1 MYRLLFTTKDNLHQL
16 TVITDGIDSQLNVFV
31 TENTV
36 GDVDYFES
44 LGIVIRAG
52 LTYNIG
58 QFKEWATNN
67 ILRLIAYPEEYEG
80 KEQILVDIVED
91 MRYFLIPQDET
102 MQFPKEGDNI
112 EAVVTSYKQLYVNGK
127 PQGGQTPLEVD
138 FETKSPYTVSK
149 SGTVTI
155 AENPTTSVRNGVLT
169 VTQHESNKKITIN
182 LTQEA
187 STVSYTYNLTIDPNS
202 LSFANTGETKK
213 ITVTSTKQVIINGK
227 PSGNPT
233 NIGTHIEVAGAGF
246 SYSAIS
252 DGFNIKAEENPGN
265 TQRTGK
271 ITITMDEGGKSATV
285 NLTQAASVITY
296 EYSLLP
302 TPTNISFA
310 AAGESKSFNVVSVK
324 QKKLNGNDSG
334 SPVNVGYTTTVS
346 GAGFTKGSNDT
357 TVVAA
362 ENTAE
367 SQRTGKVTISAVE
380 GGKTAEITLTQA
392 ASVITYEYSLL
403 PTPTNISFAAA
414 GESKSFNVVSVK
426 QKKLNG
432 NDSGSPVN
440 VGYTTTVSGAGFTKG
455 SNDTTVVAAENTAE
469 SQRTGKVT
477 ISAVEGGKTAEIT
490 LTQAAAV
497 VTYEY
502 ELTVDPTSLQFI
514 AAGETKI
521 FSVLSK
527 KQKKINGKVSGLAS
541 AVNYTTTV
549 TGEGFSKGDSEYSV
563 IAANNTGSQRTGQAK
578 VAASEGG
585 KTITVTLTQAG
596 V

>member
-102 MQFPKEGDNI
+102 MQFPKEGDSI

-149 SGTVTI
+149 GGTVTI

-202 LSFANTGETKK
+202 LSFVNTGETKK

-233 NIGTHIEVAGAGF
+233 NIGTHIEVAGVGF

-252 DGFNIKAEENPGN
+252 DGFNIKAEENPSN

-334 SPVNVGYTTTVS
+334 SPINVGYTTTVS

-380 GGKTAEITLTQA
+380 GGKSATVNLTQA
-392 ASVITYEYSLL
+392 AAVVTYEYTLDVDPNSL
-403 PTPTNISFAAA
+403 SFIAA
-414 GESKSFNVVSVK
+414 GETKIFSVSSKK
-426 QKKLNG
+426 QKKVNG
-432 NDSGSPVN
+432 KISGPASAVN
-440 VGYTTTVSGAGFTKG
+440 YTTTVTGAGFTKG

-477 ISAVEGGKTAEIT
+477 ISAVEGGKSATVN

-502 ELTVDPTSLQFI
+502 TLDVDPNSLSFI

-521 FSVLSK
+521 FSVSSK
-527 KQKKINGKVSGLAS
+527 KQKKVNGKISGPAS

>member
-102 MQFPKEGDNI
+102 MQFPKEGDSI

-149 SGTVTI
+149 GGTVTI

-182 LTQEA
+182 LTQ
-187 STVSYTYNLTIDPNS
+187 
-202 LSFANTGETKK
+202 
-213 ITVTSTKQVIINGK
+213 
-227 PSGNPT
+227 
-233 NIGTHIEVAGAGF
+233 
-246 SYSAIS
+246 
-252 DGFNIKAEENPGN
+252 
-265 TQRTGK
+265 
-271 ITITMDEGGKSATV
+271 
-285 NLTQAASVITY
+285 AASVITY

-302 TPTNISFA
+302 TSINISFA

-362 ENTAE
+362 ENT
-367 SQRTGKVTISAVE
+367 T
-380 GGKTAEITLTQA
+380 
-392 ASVITYEYSLL
+392 
-403 PTPTNISFAAA
+403 
-414 GESKSFNVVSVK
+414 
-426 QKKLNG
+426 
-432 NDSGSPVN
+432 
-440 VGYTTTVSGAGFTKG
+440 
-455 SNDTTVVAAENTAE
+455 E

-502 ELTVDPTSLQFI
+502 TLDVDPDSLSFI

-521 FSVLSK
+521 FSVSSK
-527 KQKKINGKVSGLAS
+527 KQKKVNGKISGSAS

>member
-58 QFKEWATNN
+58 QFKEWAMNN

-80 KEQILVDIVED
+80 KEQILVDIVEE
-91 MRYFLIPQDET
+91 MRYFLIPQDKT
-102 MQFPKEGDNI
+102 MAFPKEGDSI

-127 PQGGQTPLEVD
+127 PTGVQTPLEVD

-149 SGTVTI
+149 GGTVTI

-182 LTQEA
+182 
-187 STVSYTYNLTIDPNS
+187 
-202 LSFANTGETKK
+202 
-213 ITVTSTKQVIINGK
+213 
-227 PSGNPT
+227 
-233 NIGTHIEVAGAGF
+233 
-246 SYSAIS
+246 
-252 DGFNIKAEENPGN
+252 
-265 TQRTGK
+265 
-271 ITITMDEGGKSATV
+271 
-285 NLTQAASVITY
+285 
-296 EYSLLP
+296 
-302 TPTNISFA
+302 
-310 AAGESKSFNVVSVK
+310 
-324 QKKLNGNDSG
+324 
-334 SPVNVGYTTTVS
+334 
-346 GAGFTKGSNDT
+346 
-357 TVVAA
+357 
-362 ENTAE
+362 
-367 SQRTGKVTISAVE
+367 
-380 GGKTAEITLTQA
+380 LTQA

-502 ELTVDPTSLQFI
+502 TLDVDPDSLSFI

-521 FSVLSK
+521 FSVSSK
-527 KQKKINGKVSGLAS
+527 KQKKVNGKISGPAS

>member
-58 QFKEWATNN
+58 QFKEWAMNN

-80 KEQILVDIVED
+80 KEQILVDIVEE
-91 MRYFLIPQDET
+91 MRYFLIPQDKT
-102 MQFPKEGDNI
+102 MAFPKEGDSI

-127 PQGGQTPLEVD
+127 PTGVQTPLEVD

-149 SGTVTI
+149 GGTVTI

-202 LSFANTGETKK
+202 LSFVNTGETKK

-233 NIGTHIEVAGAGF
+233 NIGTHIEVAGVGF

-271 ITITMDEGGKSATV
+271 ITITMDEGGKSATI
-285 NLTQAASVITY
+285 N
-296 EYSLLP
+296 
-302 TPTNISFA
+302 
-310 AAGESKSFNVVSVK
+310 
-324 QKKLNGNDSG
+324 
-334 SPVNVGYTTTVS
+334 
-346 GAGFTKGSNDT
+346 
-357 TVVAA
+357 
-362 ENTAE
+362 
-367 SQRTGKVTISAVE
+367 
-380 GGKTAEITLTQA
+380 
-392 ASVITYEYSLL
+392 
-403 PTPTNISFAAA
+403 
-414 GESKSFNVVSVK
+414 
-426 QKKLNG
+426 
-432 NDSGSPVN
+432 
-440 VGYTTTVSGAGFTKG
+440 
-455 SNDTTVVAAENTAE
+455 
-469 SQRTGKVT
+469 
-477 ISAVEGGKTAEIT
+477 

-502 ELTVDPTSLQFI
+502 TLDVDPDSLSFI

-521 FSVLSK
+521 FSVSSK
-527 KQKKINGKVSGLAS
+527 KQKKVNGKISGPAS

>member
-58 QFKEWATNN
+58 QFKEWAMNN

-80 KEQILVDIVED
+80 KEQILVDIVEE
-91 MRYFLIPQDET
+91 MRYFLIPQDKT
-102 MQFPKEGDNI
+102 MAFPKEGDSI

-127 PQGGQTPLEVD
+127 PTGVQTPLEVD

-149 SGTVTI
+149 GGTVTI

-182 LTQEA
+182 LTQEV

-202 LSFANTGETKK
+202 LSFVNTGETKK

-233 NIGTHIEVAGAGF
+233 NIGTHIEVAGVGF

-271 ITITMDEGGKSATV
+271 ITITMDEGGKSATI
-285 NLTQAASVITY
+285 N
-296 EYSLLP
+296 
-302 TPTNISFA
+302 
-310 AAGESKSFNVVSVK
+310 
-324 QKKLNGNDSG
+324 
-334 SPVNVGYTTTVS
+334 
-346 GAGFTKGSNDT
+346 
-357 TVVAA
+357 
-362 ENTAE
+362 
-367 SQRTGKVTISAVE
+367 
-380 GGKTAEITLTQA
+380 
-392 ASVITYEYSLL
+392 
-403 PTPTNISFAAA
+403 
-414 GESKSFNVVSVK
+414 
-426 QKKLNG
+426 
-432 NDSGSPVN
+432 
-440 VGYTTTVSGAGFTKG
+440 
-455 SNDTTVVAAENTAE
+455 
-469 SQRTGKVT
+469 
-477 ISAVEGGKTAEIT
+477 

-502 ELTVDPTSLQFI
+502 TLDVDPDSLSFI

-521 FSVLSK
+521 FSVSSK
-527 KQKKINGKVSGLAS
+527 KQKKVNGKISGPAS

>member
-44 LGIVIRAG
+44 LGIVIQAG

-58 QFKEWATNN
+58 QFKEWAMNN

-80 KEQILVDIVED
+80 KEQILVDIVEE
-91 MRYFLIPQDET
+91 MRYFLIPQDKT
-102 MQFPKEGDNI
+102 MAFPKEGDSI

-127 PQGGQTPLEVD
+127 PTGVQTPLEVD

-149 SGTVTI
+149 GGTVTI

-202 LSFANTGETKK
+202 LSFVNTGETKK

-233 NIGTHIEVAGAGF
+233 NIGTHIEVAGVGF

-285 NLTQAASVITY
+285 NLTQEAST
-296 EYSLLP
+296 
-302 TPTNISFA
+302 
-310 AAGESKSFNVVSVK
+310 
-324 QKKLNGNDSG
+324 
-334 SPVNVGYTTTVS
+334 
-346 GAGFTKGSNDT
+346 
-357 TVVAA
+357 
-362 ENTAE
+362 
-367 SQRTGKVTISAVE
+367 
-380 GGKTAEITLTQA
+380 
-392 ASVITYEYSLL
+392 
-403 PTPTNISFAAA
+403 
-414 GESKSFNVVSVK
+414 
-426 QKKLNG
+426 
-432 NDSGSPVN
+432 
-440 VGYTTTVSGAGFTKG
+440 
-455 SNDTTVVAAENTAE
+455 
-469 SQRTGKVT
+469 
-477 ISAVEGGKTAEIT
+477 
-490 LTQAAAV
+490 

-502 ELTVDPTSLQFI
+502 TLDVNPNSLSFI

-521 FSVLSK
+521 FSVSSK
-527 KQKKINGKVSGLAS
+527 KQKKVNGKISGPAS

>member
-58 QFKEWATNN
+58 QFKEWAMNN

-80 KEQILVDIVED
+80 KEQILVDIVEE
-91 MRYFLIPQDET
+91 MRYFLIPQDKT
-102 MQFPKEGDNI
+102 MAFPKEGDSI

-127 PQGGQTPLEVD
+127 PTGVQTPLEVD

-149 SGTVTI
+149 GGTVTI

-202 LSFANTGETKK
+202 LSFVNTGETKK

-233 NIGTHIEVAGAGF
+233 NIGTHIEVAGVGF

-285 NLTQAASVITY
+285 NLTQAA
-296 EYSLLP
+296 
-302 TPTNISFA
+302 
-310 AAGESKSFNVVSVK
+310 
-324 QKKLNGNDSG
+324 
-334 SPVNVGYTTTVS
+334 
-346 GAGFTKGSNDT
+346 
-357 TVVAA
+357 
-362 ENTAE
+362 
-367 SQRTGKVTISAVE
+367 
-380 GGKTAEITLTQA
+380 
-392 ASVITYEYSLL
+392 
-403 PTPTNISFAAA
+403 
-414 GESKSFNVVSVK
+414 
-426 QKKLNG
+426 
-432 NDSGSPVN
+432 
-440 VGYTTTVSGAGFTKG
+440 
-455 SNDTTVVAAENTAE
+455 
-469 SQRTGKVT
+469 
-477 ISAVEGGKTAEIT
+477 
-490 LTQAAAV
+490 AV

-502 ELTVDPTSLQFI
+502 TLDVDPDSLSFI

-521 FSVLSK
+521 FSVSSK
-527 KQKKINGKVSGLAS
+527 KQKKVNGKISGPAS

>member
-58 QFKEWATNN
+58 QFKEWAMNN
-67 ILRLIAYPEEYEG
+67 ILRLIVYPEEYEG
-80 KEQILVDIVED
+80 KEQILVDIVEE
-91 MRYFLIPQDET
+91 MRYFLIPQDKT
-102 MQFPKEGDNI
+102 MAFPKEGDSI

-127 PQGGQTPLEVD
+127 PTGVQTPLEVD

-149 SGTVTI
+149 GGTVTI

-169 VTQHESNKKITIN
+169 VTQYESNKKITI
-182 LTQEA
+182 
-187 STVSYTYNLTIDPNS
+187 
-202 LSFANTGETKK
+202 
-213 ITVTSTKQVIINGK
+213 
-227 PSGNPT
+227 
-233 NIGTHIEVAGAGF
+233 
-246 SYSAIS
+246 
-252 DGFNIKAEENPGN
+252 
-265 TQRTGK
+265 
-271 ITITMDEGGKSATV
+271 

-302 TPTNISFA
+302 TPTSIAFVA
-310 AAGESKSFNVVSVK
+310 KGESKSFNVVSEK
-324 QKKLNGNDSG
+324 QKKVNGKNSG

-403 PTPTNISFAAA
+403 PTPTSIAFVAK
-414 GESKSFNVVSVK
+414 GESKSFNVVSEK
-426 QKKLNG
+426 QKKVNG
-432 NDSGSPVN
+432 KNSGSPVN

-502 ELTVDPTSLQFI
+502 TLDVDPDSLSFI

-521 FSVLSK
+521 FSVSSK
-527 KQKKINGKVSGLAS
+527 KQKKVNGKISGPAS

>member
-58 QFKEWATNN
+58 QFKEWAMNN
-67 ILRLIAYPEEYEG
+67 ILRLIVYPEEYEG
-80 KEQILVDIVED
+80 KEQILVDIVEE
-91 MRYFLIPQDET
+91 MRYFLIPQDKT
-102 MQFPKEGDNI
+102 MAFPKEGDSI

-127 PQGGQTPLEVD
+127 PTGVQTPLEVD

-149 SGTVTI
+149 GGTVTI

-182 LTQEA
+182 LTQ
-187 STVSYTYNLTIDPNS
+187 
-202 LSFANTGETKK
+202 
-213 ITVTSTKQVIINGK
+213 
-227 PSGNPT
+227 
-233 NIGTHIEVAGAGF
+233 
-246 SYSAIS
+246 
-252 DGFNIKAEENPGN
+252 
-265 TQRTGK
+265 
-271 ITITMDEGGKSATV
+271 
-285 NLTQAASVITY
+285 AASVITY

-302 TPTNISFA
+302 TPTSIAFVA
-310 AAGESKSFNVVSVK
+310 KGESKSFNVVSEK
-324 QKKLNGNDSG
+324 QKKVNGKN
-334 SPVNVGYTTTVS
+334 
-346 GAGFTKGSNDT
+346 
-357 TVVAA
+357 
-362 ENTAE
+362 
-367 SQRTGKVTISAVE
+367 
-380 GGKTAEITLTQA
+380 
-392 ASVITYEYSLL
+392 
-403 PTPTNISFAAA
+403 
-414 GESKSFNVVSVK
+414 
-426 QKKLNG
+426 
-432 NDSGSPVN
+432 SGSPVN

-502 ELTVDPTSLQFI
+502 TLDVDPDSLSFI

-521 FSVLSK
+521 FSVSSK
-527 KQKKINGKVSGLAS
+527 KQKKVNGKISGPAS

>member
-58 QFKEWATNN
+58 QFKEWAMNN
-67 ILRLIAYPEEYEG
+67 ILRLIVYPEEYEG
-80 KEQILVDIVED
+80 KEQILVDIVEE
-91 MRYFLIPQDET
+91 MRYFLIPQDKT
-102 MQFPKEGDNI
+102 MAFPKEGDSI

-127 PQGGQTPLEVD
+127 PTGVQTPLEVD

-149 SGTVTI
+149 GGTVTI

-202 LSFANTGETKK
+202 LSFVNTGETKK

-233 NIGTHIEVAGAGF
+233 NIGTHIEVAGVGF

-285 NLTQAASVITY
+285 NLTQAA
-296 EYSLLP
+296 
-302 TPTNISFA
+302 
-310 AAGESKSFNVVSVK
+310 
-324 QKKLNGNDSG
+324 
-334 SPVNVGYTTTVS
+334 
-346 GAGFTKGSNDT
+346 
-357 TVVAA
+357 
-362 ENTAE
+362 
-367 SQRTGKVTISAVE
+367 
-380 GGKTAEITLTQA
+380 
-392 ASVITYEYSLL
+392 
-403 PTPTNISFAAA
+403 
-414 GESKSFNVVSVK
+414 
-426 QKKLNG
+426 
-432 NDSGSPVN
+432 
-440 VGYTTTVSGAGFTKG
+440 
-455 SNDTTVVAAENTAE
+455 
-469 SQRTGKVT
+469 
-477 ISAVEGGKTAEIT
+477 
-490 LTQAAAV
+490 AV

-502 ELTVDPTSLQFI
+502 TLDVDPDSLSFI

-521 FSVLSK
+521 FSVSSK
-527 KQKKINGKVSGLAS
+527 KQKKVNGKISGPAS

-578 VAASEGG
+578 VAASEGS

>member
-58 QFKEWATNN
+58 QFKEWTMNN

-80 KEQILVDIVED
+80 KEQILVDIVEE
-91 MRYFLIPQDET
+91 MRYFLIPQNKT
-102 MQFPKEGDNI
+102 MAFPKEGDSI

-127 PQGGQTPLEVD
+127 PTDVQTPLEVD

-149 SGTVTI
+149 GGTVTI

-169 VTQHESNKKITIN
+169 ATQHESNKKITIN

-202 LSFANTGETKK
+202 LSFVNTGDTKK

-233 NIGTHIEVAGAGF
+233 NIGTHIEVAGVGF

-252 DGFNIKAEENPGN
+252 DGFNIKAEENPGD

-296 EYSLLP
+296 EYTLDVDTDS
-302 TPTNISFA
+302 ISFI

-346 GAGFTKGSNDT
+346 GEGFTKGSNDT

-362 ENTAE
+362 ENTTE
-367 SQRTGKVTISAVE
+367 
-380 GGKTAEITLTQA
+380 
-392 ASVITYEYSLL
+392 
-403 PTPTNISFAAA
+403 
-414 GESKSFNVVSVK
+414 
-426 QKKLNG
+426 
-432 NDSGSPVN
+432 
-440 VGYTTTVSGAGFTKG
+440 
-455 SNDTTVVAAENTAE
+455 
-469 SQRTGKVT
+469 
-477 ISAVEGGKTAEIT
+477 
-490 LTQAAAV
+490 
-497 VTYEY
+497 
-502 ELTVDPTSLQFI
+502 
-514 AAGETKI
+514 
-521 FSVLSK
+521 
-527 KQKKINGKVSGLAS
+527 
-541 AVNYTTTV
+541 
-549 TGEGFSKGDSEYSV
+549 
-563 IAANNTGSQRTGQAK
+563 SQRTGQAK
-578 VAASEGG
+578 VDANEGG

>member
-58 QFKEWATNN
+58 QFKEWAMNN
-67 ILRLIAYPEEYEG
+67 ILHLIAYPEEYEG
-80 KEQILVDIVED
+80 KEQILVDIVEE
-91 MRYFLIPQDET
+91 MRYFLIPQDKT
-102 MQFPKEGDNI
+102 MAFPKEGDSI

-127 PQGGQTPLEVD
+127 PTGVQTPLEVD

-149 SGTVTI
+149 GGTVTI

-202 LSFANTGETKK
+202 LSFVNTGETKK

-233 NIGTHIEVAGAGF
+233 NIGTHIEVAGVGF

-285 NLTQAASVITY
+285 NLTQT
-296 EYSLLP
+296 
-302 TPTNISFA
+302 
-310 AAGESKSFNVVSVK
+310 
-324 QKKLNGNDSG
+324 
-334 SPVNVGYTTTVS
+334 
-346 GAGFTKGSNDT
+346 
-357 TVVAA
+357 
-362 ENTAE
+362 
-367 SQRTGKVTISAVE
+367 
-380 GGKTAEITLTQA
+380 
-392 ASVITYEYSLL
+392 
-403 PTPTNISFAAA
+403 
-414 GESKSFNVVSVK
+414 
-426 QKKLNG
+426 
-432 NDSGSPVN
+432 
-440 VGYTTTVSGAGFTKG
+440 
-455 SNDTTVVAAENTAE
+455 
-469 SQRTGKVT
+469 
-477 ISAVEGGKTAEIT
+477 
-490 LTQAAAV
+490 AAV

-502 ELTVDPTSLQFI
+502 TLDVDPDSLSFI

-521 FSVLSK
+521 FSVSSK
-527 KQKKINGKVSGLAS
+527 KQKKVNGKISGPAS

>member
-58 QFKEWATNN
+58 QFKEWAMNN

-80 KEQILVDIVED
+80 KEQILVDIVEE
-91 MRYFLIPQDET
+91 MRYFLIPQDKT
-102 MQFPKEGDNI
+102 MVFPKEGDSI

-127 PQGGQTPLEVD
+127 PTGVQTPLEVD

-149 SGTVTI
+149 GGTVTI

-202 LSFANTGETKK
+202 LSFVNTGETKK

-233 NIGTHIEVAGAGF
+233 NIGTHIEVAGVGF

-285 NLTQAASVITY
+285 NLTQAA
-296 EYSLLP
+296 
-302 TPTNISFA
+302 
-310 AAGESKSFNVVSVK
+310 
-324 QKKLNGNDSG
+324 
-334 SPVNVGYTTTVS
+334 
-346 GAGFTKGSNDT
+346 
-357 TVVAA
+357 
-362 ENTAE
+362 
-367 SQRTGKVTISAVE
+367 
-380 GGKTAEITLTQA
+380 
-392 ASVITYEYSLL
+392 
-403 PTPTNISFAAA
+403 
-414 GESKSFNVVSVK
+414 
-426 QKKLNG
+426 
-432 NDSGSPVN
+432 
-440 VGYTTTVSGAGFTKG
+440 
-455 SNDTTVVAAENTAE
+455 
-469 SQRTGKVT
+469 
-477 ISAVEGGKTAEIT
+477 
-490 LTQAAAV
+490 AV

-502 ELTVDPTSLQFI
+502 TLDVDPDSLSFI

-521 FSVLSK
+521 FSVSSK
-527 KQKKINGKVSGLAS
+527 KQKKVNGKISGPAS

>member
-80 KEQILVDIVED
+80 KEQILVDIVEE
-91 MRYFLIPQDET
+91 MRYFLIPQDKT
-102 MQFPKEGDNI
+102 MAFPKEGDSV

-127 PQGGQTPLEVD
+127 PTGVQTPLEVD

-149 SGTVTI
+149 GGTVTI

-202 LSFANTGETKK
+202 LSFVNTGETKK

-233 NIGTHIEVAGAGF
+233 NIGTHIEVAGVGF

-265 TQRTGK
+265 TQRTGE

-285 NLTQAASVITY
+285 
-296 EYSLLP
+296 
-302 TPTNISFA
+302 
-310 AAGESKSFNVVSVK
+310 
-324 QKKLNGNDSG
+324 
-334 SPVNVGYTTTVS
+334 
-346 GAGFTKGSNDT
+346 
-357 TVVAA
+357 
-362 ENTAE
+362 
-367 SQRTGKVTISAVE
+367 
-380 GGKTAEITLTQA
+380 
-392 ASVITYEYSLL
+392 
-403 PTPTNISFAAA
+403 
-414 GESKSFNVVSVK
+414 
-426 QKKLNG
+426 
-432 NDSGSPVN
+432 
-440 VGYTTTVSGAGFTKG
+440 
-455 SNDTTVVAAENTAE
+455 
-469 SQRTGKVT
+469 
-477 ISAVEGGKTAEIT
+477 T

-502 ELTVDPTSLQFI
+502 TLDVDPDSLSFI

-521 FSVLSK
+521 FSVSSK
-527 KQKKINGKVSGLAS
+527 KQKKVNGKISGPAS

>member
-36 GDVDYFES
+36 GDVNYFES

-58 QFKEWATNN
+58 QFKEWAMNN

-80 KEQILVDIVED
+80 KEQILVDIVEE
-91 MRYFLIPQDET
+91 MRYFLIPQDKT
-102 MQFPKEGDNI
+102 MAFPKEGDSI

-127 PQGGQTPLEVD
+127 PTGVQTPLEVD
-138 FETKSPYTVSK
+138 FETQLPYAVSEG
-149 SGTVTI
+149 GTVTI
-155 AENPTTSVRNGVLT
+155 PENPTNSIRNGVLT

-182 LTQEA
+182 LTQ
-187 STVSYTYNLTIDPNS
+187 V
-202 LSFANTGETKK
+202 
-213 ITVTSTKQVIINGK
+213 
-227 PSGNPT
+227 
-233 NIGTHIEVAGAGF
+233 
-246 SYSAIS
+246 
-252 DGFNIKAEENPGN
+252 
-265 TQRTGK
+265 
-271 ITITMDEGGKSATV
+271 
-285 NLTQAASVITY
+285 
-296 EYSLLP
+296 
-302 TPTNISFA
+302 
-310 AAGESKSFNVVSVK
+310 
-324 QKKLNGNDSG
+324 
-334 SPVNVGYTTTVS
+334 
-346 GAGFTKGSNDT
+346 
-357 TVVAA
+357 
-362 ENTAE
+362 
-367 SQRTGKVTISAVE
+367 
-380 GGKTAEITLTQA
+380 

-502 ELTVDPTSLQFI
+502 TLDVDPNSLSFI

-521 FSVLSK
+521 FSVSSK
-527 KQKKINGKVSGLAS
+527 KQKKVNGKISGPAS

>member
-36 GDVDYFES
+36 GDVNYFES

-58 QFKEWATNN
+58 QFKEWAMNN

-80 KEQILVDIVED
+80 KEQILVDIVEE
-91 MRYFLIPQDET
+91 MRYFLIPQDKT
-102 MQFPKEGDNI
+102 MAFPKEGDSI

-127 PQGGQTPLEVD
+127 PTGVQTPLEVD

-149 SGTVTI
+149 GGTVTI

-182 LTQEA
+182 
-187 STVSYTYNLTIDPNS
+187 
-202 LSFANTGETKK
+202 
-213 ITVTSTKQVIINGK
+213 
-227 PSGNPT
+227 
-233 NIGTHIEVAGAGF
+233 
-246 SYSAIS
+246 
-252 DGFNIKAEENPGN
+252 
-265 TQRTGK
+265 
-271 ITITMDEGGKSATV
+271 
-285 NLTQAASVITY
+285 
-296 EYSLLP
+296 
-302 TPTNISFA
+302 
-310 AAGESKSFNVVSVK
+310 
-324 QKKLNGNDSG
+324 
-334 SPVNVGYTTTVS
+334 
-346 GAGFTKGSNDT
+346 
-357 TVVAA
+357 
-362 ENTAE
+362 
-367 SQRTGKVTISAVE
+367 
-380 GGKTAEITLTQA
+380 LTQA

-502 ELTVDPTSLQFI
+502 TLDVDPNSPSFI

-521 FSVLSK
+521 FSVSSK
-527 KQKKINGKVSGLAS
+527 KQKKVNGKISGPAS

>member
-58 QFKEWATNN
+58 QFKEWAMNN

-80 KEQILVDIVED
+80 KEQILVDIVEE
-91 MRYFLIPQDET
+91 MRYFLIPQDKT
-102 MQFPKEGDNI
+102 MAFPKEGDNI
-112 EAVVTSYKQLYVNGK
+112 ETVVTSYKQLYVNGK
-127 PQGGQTPLEVD
+127 PTGVQTPLEVD

-149 SGTVTI
+149 GGTVTI

-202 LSFANTGETKK
+202 LSFVNTGETKK

-233 NIGTHIEVAGAGF
+233 NIGTHIEVAGVGF

-285 NLTQAASVITY
+285 NLTQAA
-296 EYSLLP
+296 
-302 TPTNISFA
+302 
-310 AAGESKSFNVVSVK
+310 
-324 QKKLNGNDSG
+324 
-334 SPVNVGYTTTVS
+334 
-346 GAGFTKGSNDT
+346 
-357 TVVAA
+357 
-362 ENTAE
+362 
-367 SQRTGKVTISAVE
+367 
-380 GGKTAEITLTQA
+380 
-392 ASVITYEYSLL
+392 
-403 PTPTNISFAAA
+403 
-414 GESKSFNVVSVK
+414 
-426 QKKLNG
+426 
-432 NDSGSPVN
+432 
-440 VGYTTTVSGAGFTKG
+440 
-455 SNDTTVVAAENTAE
+455 
-469 SQRTGKVT
+469 
-477 ISAVEGGKTAEIT
+477 
-490 LTQAAAV
+490 AV

-502 ELTVDPTSLQFI
+502 TLDVDPDSLSFI

-521 FSVLSK
+521 FSVSSK
-527 KQKKINGKVSGLAS
+527 KQKKVNGKISGPAS

>member
-58 QFKEWATNN
+58 QFKEWAMNN

-80 KEQILVDIVED
+80 KEQILVDIVEE
-91 MRYFLIPQDET
+91 MRYFLIPQDKT
-102 MQFPKEGDNI
+102 MAFPKEGDSI

-127 PQGGQTPLEVD
+127 PTGVQTPLEVD

-149 SGTVTI
+149 GGTVTI

-187 STVSYTYNLTIDPNS
+187 STVSYTYNLTINPNS
-202 LSFANTGETKK
+202 LSFVNTGETKK

-233 NIGTHIEVAGAGF
+233 NIGTHIEVAGVGF

-271 ITITMDEGGKSATV
+271 ITITMDEGGKSAIV
-285 NLTQAASVITY
+285 N
-296 EYSLLP
+296 
-302 TPTNISFA
+302 
-310 AAGESKSFNVVSVK
+310 
-324 QKKLNGNDSG
+324 
-334 SPVNVGYTTTVS
+334 
-346 GAGFTKGSNDT
+346 
-357 TVVAA
+357 
-362 ENTAE
+362 
-367 SQRTGKVTISAVE
+367 
-380 GGKTAEITLTQA
+380 
-392 ASVITYEYSLL
+392 
-403 PTPTNISFAAA
+403 
-414 GESKSFNVVSVK
+414 
-426 QKKLNG
+426 
-432 NDSGSPVN
+432 
-440 VGYTTTVSGAGFTKG
+440 
-455 SNDTTVVAAENTAE
+455 
-469 SQRTGKVT
+469 
-477 ISAVEGGKTAEIT
+477 

-502 ELTVDPTSLQFI
+502 TLDVDPDSLSFI
-514 AAGETKI
+514 AAGEMKI
-521 FSVLSK
+521 FSVSSK
-527 KQKKINGKVSGLAS
+527 KQKKVNGKISGPAS

>member
-36 GDVDYFES
+36 GDVNYFES

-58 QFKEWATNN
+58 QFKEWAMNN

-80 KEQILVDIVED
+80 KEQILVDIVEE
-91 MRYFLIPQDET
+91 MRYFLIPQDKT
-102 MQFPKEGDNI
+102 MAFPKEGDSI

-127 PQGGQTPLEVD
+127 PTGVQTPLEVD

-149 SGTVTI
+149 GGTVTI

-182 LTQEA
+182 
-187 STVSYTYNLTIDPNS
+187 
-202 LSFANTGETKK
+202 
-213 ITVTSTKQVIINGK
+213 
-227 PSGNPT
+227 
-233 NIGTHIEVAGAGF
+233 
-246 SYSAIS
+246 
-252 DGFNIKAEENPGN
+252 
-265 TQRTGK
+265 
-271 ITITMDEGGKSATV
+271 
-285 NLTQAASVITY
+285 
-296 EYSLLP
+296 
-302 TPTNISFA
+302 
-310 AAGESKSFNVVSVK
+310 
-324 QKKLNGNDSG
+324 
-334 SPVNVGYTTTVS
+334 
-346 GAGFTKGSNDT
+346 
-357 TVVAA
+357 
-362 ENTAE
+362 
-367 SQRTGKVTISAVE
+367 
-380 GGKTAEITLTQA
+380 LTQA

-502 ELTVDPTSLQFI
+502 TLDVDPDSLSFI

-521 FSVLSK
+521 FSVSSK
-527 KQKKINGKVSGLAS
+527 KQKKVNGKISGPAS

>member
-58 QFKEWATNN
+58 QFKEWAMNN

-80 KEQILVDIVED
+80 KEQILVDIVEE
-91 MRYFLIPQDET
+91 MRYFLIPQDKT
-102 MQFPKEGDNI
+102 MAFPKEGDNI

-127 PQGGQTPLEVD
+127 STGVQTPLEVD

-149 SGTVTI
+149 GGTVTI

-202 LSFANTGETKK
+202 LSFVNTGETKK

-233 NIGTHIEVAGAGF
+233 NIGTHIEVAGVGF

-285 NLTQAASVITY
+285 NLTQAA
-296 EYSLLP
+296 
-302 TPTNISFA
+302 
-310 AAGESKSFNVVSVK
+310 
-324 QKKLNGNDSG
+324 
-334 SPVNVGYTTTVS
+334 
-346 GAGFTKGSNDT
+346 
-357 TVVAA
+357 
-362 ENTAE
+362 
-367 SQRTGKVTISAVE
+367 
-380 GGKTAEITLTQA
+380 
-392 ASVITYEYSLL
+392 
-403 PTPTNISFAAA
+403 
-414 GESKSFNVVSVK
+414 
-426 QKKLNG
+426 
-432 NDSGSPVN
+432 
-440 VGYTTTVSGAGFTKG
+440 
-455 SNDTTVVAAENTAE
+455 
-469 SQRTGKVT
+469 
-477 ISAVEGGKTAEIT
+477 
-490 LTQAAAV
+490 AV

-502 ELTVDPTSLQFI
+502 TLDVDPDSLSFI
-514 AAGETKI
+514 AAGETKN
-521 FSVLSK
+521 FSVSSK
-527 KQKKINGKVSGLAS
+527 KQKKVNGKISGPAS

>member
-58 QFKEWATNN
+58 QFKEWAMNN

-80 KEQILVDIVED
+80 KEQILVDIVEE
-91 MRYFLIPQDET
+91 MRYFLIPQDKT
-102 MQFPKEGDNI
+102 MAFPKEGDSI

-127 PQGGQTPLEVD
+127 PTGVQTPLEVD

-149 SGTVTI
+149 GGTVTI

-182 LTQEA
+182 LTQ
-187 STVSYTYNLTIDPNS
+187 
-202 LSFANTGETKK
+202 
-213 ITVTSTKQVIINGK
+213 
-227 PSGNPT
+227 
-233 NIGTHIEVAGAGF
+233 
-246 SYSAIS
+246 
-252 DGFNIKAEENPGN
+252 
-265 TQRTGK
+265 
-271 ITITMDEGGKSATV
+271 
-285 NLTQAASVITY
+285 AASVITY

-302 TPTNISFA
+302 TS
-310 AAGESKSFNVVSVK
+310 
-324 QKKLNGNDSG
+324 
-334 SPVNVGYTTTVS
+334 
-346 GAGFTKGSNDT
+346 
-357 TVVAA
+357 
-362 ENTAE
+362 
-367 SQRTGKVTISAVE
+367 
-380 GGKTAEITLTQA
+380 
-392 ASVITYEYSLL
+392 
-403 PTPTNISFAAA
+403 TNISFAAA

-502 ELTVDPTSLQFI
+502 TLDVDPNSLSFI
-514 AAGETKI
+514 AAGEMKI
-521 FSVLSK
+521 FSVSSK
-527 KQKKINGKVSGLAS
+527 KQKKVNGKISGPAS

>member
-58 QFKEWATNN
+58 QFKEWAMNN

-80 KEQILVDIVED
+80 KERILVDIVEE
-91 MRYFLIPQDET
+91 MRYFLIPQDKT
-102 MQFPKEGDNI
+102 MAFPKEGDSI

-127 PQGGQTPLEVD
+127 PTGVQTPLEVD

-149 SGTVTI
+149 GGTVTI

-202 LSFANTGETKK
+202 LSFVNTGETKK

-233 NIGTHIEVAGAGF
+233 NIGTHIEVAGVGF

-285 NLTQAASVITY
+285 NLTQAA
-296 EYSLLP
+296 
-302 TPTNISFA
+302 
-310 AAGESKSFNVVSVK
+310 
-324 QKKLNGNDSG
+324 
-334 SPVNVGYTTTVS
+334 
-346 GAGFTKGSNDT
+346 
-357 TVVAA
+357 
-362 ENTAE
+362 
-367 SQRTGKVTISAVE
+367 
-380 GGKTAEITLTQA
+380 
-392 ASVITYEYSLL
+392 
-403 PTPTNISFAAA
+403 
-414 GESKSFNVVSVK
+414 
-426 QKKLNG
+426 
-432 NDSGSPVN
+432 
-440 VGYTTTVSGAGFTKG
+440 
-455 SNDTTVVAAENTAE
+455 
-469 SQRTGKVT
+469 
-477 ISAVEGGKTAEIT
+477 
-490 LTQAAAV
+490 AV

-502 ELTVDPTSLQFI
+502 TLDVDPDSLSFI

-521 FSVLSK
+521 FSVSSK
-527 KQKKINGKVSGLAS
+527 KQKKVNGKISGPAS

-549 TGEGFSKGDSEYSV
+549 TGEGFSKGDSECSV

>member
-58 QFKEWATNN
+58 QFKEWAMNN

-80 KEQILVDIVED
+80 KEQILVDIVEE
-91 MRYFLIPQDET
+91 MRYFLIPQDKT
-102 MQFPKEGDNI
+102 MAFPKEGDSI

-127 PQGGQTPLEVD
+127 PTGVQTPLEVD

-149 SGTVTI
+149 GGTVII

-182 LTQEA
+182 LTQ
-187 STVSYTYNLTIDPNS
+187 
-202 LSFANTGETKK
+202 
-213 ITVTSTKQVIINGK
+213 
-227 PSGNPT
+227 
-233 NIGTHIEVAGAGF
+233 
-246 SYSAIS
+246 
-252 DGFNIKAEENPGN
+252 
-265 TQRTGK
+265 
-271 ITITMDEGGKSATV
+271 
-285 NLTQAASVITY
+285 AASVITY

-310 AAGESKSFNVVSVK
+310 AAGES
-324 QKKLNGNDSG
+324 
-334 SPVNVGYTTTVS
+334 
-346 GAGFTKGSNDT
+346 
-357 TVVAA
+357 
-362 ENTAE
+362 E
-367 SQRTGKVTISAVE
+367 
-380 GGKTAEITLTQA
+380 
-392 ASVITYEYSLL
+392 
-403 PTPTNISFAAA
+403 
-414 GESKSFNVVSVK
+414 SFNVVSVK

-502 ELTVDPTSLQFI
+502 TLDVDPDSLSFI

-521 FSVLSK
+521 FSVSSK
-527 KQKKINGKVSGLAS
+527 KQKKVNGKISGPAS

>member
-58 QFKEWATNN
+58 QFKEWAMNN

-80 KEQILVDIVED
+80 KEQIFVDIVEE
-91 MRYFLIPQDET
+91 MRYFLIPQDKT
-102 MQFPKEGDNI
+102 MAFPKEGDSI

-127 PQGGQTPLEVD
+127 PTGVQTPLEVD

-149 SGTVTI
+149 GGTVTI

-202 LSFANTGETKK
+202 LSFVNTGETKK

-233 NIGTHIEVAGAGF
+233 NIGTHIEVAGVGF

-271 ITITMDEGGKSATV
+271 ITITMDEGGKSATI
-285 NLTQAASVITY
+285 N
-296 EYSLLP
+296 
-302 TPTNISFA
+302 
-310 AAGESKSFNVVSVK
+310 
-324 QKKLNGNDSG
+324 
-334 SPVNVGYTTTVS
+334 
-346 GAGFTKGSNDT
+346 
-357 TVVAA
+357 
-362 ENTAE
+362 
-367 SQRTGKVTISAVE
+367 
-380 GGKTAEITLTQA
+380 
-392 ASVITYEYSLL
+392 
-403 PTPTNISFAAA
+403 
-414 GESKSFNVVSVK
+414 
-426 QKKLNG
+426 
-432 NDSGSPVN
+432 
-440 VGYTTTVSGAGFTKG
+440 
-455 SNDTTVVAAENTAE
+455 
-469 SQRTGKVT
+469 
-477 ISAVEGGKTAEIT
+477 

-502 ELTVDPTSLQFI
+502 TLDVDPDSLSFI

-521 FSVLSK
+521 FSVSSK
-527 KQKKINGKVSGLAS
+527 KQKKVNGKISGPAS

>member
-58 QFKEWATNN
+58 QFKEWAMNN

-80 KEQILVDIVED
+80 KEQILVDIVEE
-91 MRYFLIPQDET
+91 MRYFLIPQDKT
-102 MQFPKEGDNI
+102 MAFPKEGDSI

-127 PQGGQTPLEVD
+127 PTGVQTPLEVD

-149 SGTVTI
+149 GGTVTI

-202 LSFANTGETKK
+202 LSFVNTGETKK

-233 NIGTHIEVAGAGF
+233 NIGTHIEVAGVGF

-296 EYSLLP
+296 EY
-302 TPTNISFA
+302 
-310 AAGESKSFNVVSVK
+310 
-324 QKKLNGNDSG
+324 
-334 SPVNVGYTTTVS
+334 
-346 GAGFTKGSNDT
+346 
-357 TVVAA
+357 
-362 ENTAE
+362 
-367 SQRTGKVTISAVE
+367 
-380 GGKTAEITLTQA
+380 TL
-392 ASVITYEYSLL
+392 
-403 PTPTNISFAAA
+403 
-414 GESKSFNVVSVK
+414 
-426 QKKLNG
+426 
-432 NDSGSPVN
+432 D
-440 VGYTTTVSGAGFTKG
+440 
-455 SNDTTVVAAENTAE
+455 
-469 SQRTGKVT
+469 
-477 ISAVEGGKTAEIT
+477 
-490 LTQAAAV
+490 
-497 VTYEY
+497 
-502 ELTVDPTSLQFI
+502 VDPDSLSFI

-521 FSVLSK
+521 FSVSSK
-527 KQKKINGKVSGLAS
+527 KQKKVNGKISGPAS

>member
-58 QFKEWATNN
+58 QFKEWAMNN

-80 KEQILVDIVED
+80 KEQILVDIVEE
-91 MRYFLIPQDET
+91 MRYFLIPQDKT
-102 MQFPKEGDNI
+102 MAFPKEGDSI

-127 PQGGQTPLEVD
+127 PTGVQTPLEVD

-149 SGTVTI
+149 GGTVTI

-182 LTQEA
+182 LTQ
-187 STVSYTYNLTIDPNS
+187 
-202 LSFANTGETKK
+202 
-213 ITVTSTKQVIINGK
+213 
-227 PSGNPT
+227 
-233 NIGTHIEVAGAGF
+233 
-246 SYSAIS
+246 
-252 DGFNIKAEENPGN
+252 
-265 TQRTGK
+265 
-271 ITITMDEGGKSATV
+271 
-285 NLTQAASVITY
+285 AASVITY

-302 TPTNISFA
+302 TPTSIAFVA
-310 AAGESKSFNVVSVK
+310 KGESKSFNVVSEK
-324 QKKLNGNDSG
+324 QKKVNGKNSG

-362 ENTAE
+362 ENTA
-367 SQRTGKVTISAVE
+367 K
-380 GGKTAEITLTQA
+380 
-392 ASVITYEYSLL
+392 
-403 PTPTNISFAAA
+403 
-414 GESKSFNVVSVK
+414 
-426 QKKLNG
+426 
-432 NDSGSPVN
+432 
-440 VGYTTTVSGAGFTKG
+440 
-455 SNDTTVVAAENTAE
+455 

-502 ELTVDPTSLQFI
+502 TLDVDPDSLSFI

-521 FSVLSK
+521 FSVSSK
-527 KQKKINGKVSGLAS
+527 KQKKVNGKISGPAS

>member
-58 QFKEWATNN
+58 QFKEWAMNN

-80 KEQILVDIVED
+80 KEQILVDIVEE
-91 MRYFLIPQDET
+91 MRYFLIPQDKT
-102 MQFPKEGDNI
+102 MAFPKEGDSI

-127 PQGGQTPLEVD
+127 PTGVQTPLEVD

-149 SGTVTI
+149 GGTVTI

-202 LSFANTGETKK
+202 LSFVNTGETKK

-233 NIGTHIEVAGAGF
+233 NIGTHIEVAGVGF

-265 TQRTGK
+265 TQRIGK

-285 NLTQAASVITY
+285 NLTQAA
-296 EYSLLP
+296 
-302 TPTNISFA
+302 
-310 AAGESKSFNVVSVK
+310 
-324 QKKLNGNDSG
+324 
-334 SPVNVGYTTTVS
+334 
-346 GAGFTKGSNDT
+346 
-357 TVVAA
+357 
-362 ENTAE
+362 
-367 SQRTGKVTISAVE
+367 
-380 GGKTAEITLTQA
+380 
-392 ASVITYEYSLL
+392 
-403 PTPTNISFAAA
+403 
-414 GESKSFNVVSVK
+414 
-426 QKKLNG
+426 
-432 NDSGSPVN
+432 
-440 VGYTTTVSGAGFTKG
+440 
-455 SNDTTVVAAENTAE
+455 
-469 SQRTGKVT
+469 
-477 ISAVEGGKTAEIT
+477 
-490 LTQAAAV
+490 AV

-502 ELTVDPTSLQFI
+502 TLDVDPDSLSFI

-521 FSVLSK
+521 FSVSSK
-527 KQKKINGKVSGLAS
+527 KQKKVNGKISGPAS

>member
-58 QFKEWATNN
+58 QFKEWAMNN

-80 KEQILVDIVED
+80 KEQILVDIVEE
-91 MRYFLIPQDET
+91 MRYFLIPQDKT
-102 MQFPKEGDNI
+102 MAFPKEGDSI

-127 PQGGQTPLEVD
+127 PTGVQTPLEVD

-149 SGTVTI
+149 GGTVTI

-187 STVSYTYNLTIDPNS
+187 STVSYTYNLTIDPNL
-202 LSFANTGETKK
+202 LSFVNTGETKK

-233 NIGTHIEVAGAGF
+233 NIGTHIEVAGVGF

-271 ITITMDEGGKSATV
+271 ITITMDEGGK
-285 NLTQAASVITY
+285 
-296 EYSLLP
+296 
-302 TPTNISFA
+302 
-310 AAGESKSFNVVSVK
+310 
-324 QKKLNGNDSG
+324 
-334 SPVNVGYTTTVS
+334 
-346 GAGFTKGSNDT
+346 
-357 TVVAA
+357 
-362 ENTAE
+362 
-367 SQRTGKVTISAVE
+367 
-380 GGKTAEITLTQA
+380 
-392 ASVITYEYSLL
+392 
-403 PTPTNISFAAA
+403 
-414 GESKSFNVVSVK
+414 
-426 QKKLNG
+426 
-432 NDSGSPVN
+432 
-440 VGYTTTVSGAGFTKG
+440 
-455 SNDTTVVAAENTAE
+455 
-469 SQRTGKVT
+469 
-477 ISAVEGGKTAEIT
+477 TAEIT

-502 ELTVDPTSLQFI
+502 TLDVDPDLLSFI

-521 FSVLSK
+521 FSVSSK
-527 KQKKINGKVSGLAS
+527 KQKKVNGKISGPAS
-541 AVNYTTTV
+541 AVNYITTV